1 MLGEDIMEYF
11 ELTFFCPKNVYN
23 KESIGFIADNFN
35 FYDNFEKNIH
45 VEFFSEE
52 EKDFDEFCVNLSDFK
67 LRKDNFVHIFKQLSQ
82 HVGSIFNTM
91 DKVYF
96 VTGIYE
102 LTYYFTENLKSITQ
116 FDPIFMQKFP
126 IVIYKTGQNYDSGE
140 ILYSDT
146 YVTCVFHKEAQNLY

>member
-67 LRKDNFVHIFKQLSQ
+67 GLQVQLNKNSN
-82 HVGSIFNTM
+82 SLIMEF
-91 DKVYF
+91 Y
-96 VTGIYE
+96 
-102 LTYYFTENLKSITQ
+102 
-116 FDPIFMQKFP
+116 
-126 IVIYKTGQNYDSGE
+126 
-140 ILYSDT
+140 
-146 YVTCVFHKEAQNLY
+146 